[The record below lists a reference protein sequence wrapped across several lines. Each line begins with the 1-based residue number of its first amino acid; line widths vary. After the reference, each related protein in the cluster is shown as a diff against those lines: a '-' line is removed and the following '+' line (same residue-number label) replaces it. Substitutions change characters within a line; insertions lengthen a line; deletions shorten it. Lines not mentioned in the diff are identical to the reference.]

1 MRTPRLWAVTAL
13 AAVLSAASATA
24 GGAQSPAA
32 LVNPL
37 IGTANG
43 GNTFPGAVVPF
54 GMVQFSPEESPDPK
68 KSKPIAAPGG
78 YEHHL
83 DRIRGFSLTNVS
95 GWGCAGGS
103 GDVPLTPITTPVT
116 TSPSADYRTAYSN
129 TFSHDDERAAAG
141 RYRVALRNGVG
152 VDLSATLHTGA
163 ARFTFP
169 AGGAAN
175 LLLRVSDSEVGSEFA
190 HVRVDPVRRTV
201 SGDVTSGNFCG
212 YLNAEDRRSYY
223 TVHFVAEF
231 DRPFASWGVWRDA
244 AVTPGGVASEGGTGY
259 GPKGFPEAGRGS
271 GAWVG
276 FDPAQAGGAVGVR
289 IGVSYVSEAG
299 ARANLA
305 AENPAGT
312 TVEAVAERA
321 RAAWD
326 RRLGQMEATGGTPAQ
341 RTVFYTALYHSLL
354 HPNVFSDVDG
364 AYAGLDGR
372 IHRVEGRQRAQYANF
387 SGWDVYR
394 SQLPLVTWLDP
405 AVGGDIAQ
413 SLFNQAEQNGGAWDR
428 WTHQSGAV
436 HVMNGDPAPPSLA
449 GIWAFGG
456 RGFDARGA
464 LASLVAAADHPTP
477 ADLSHA
483 GCPVECAGQRP
494 GLDQWLKLHFIPVGA
509 PAWGGAA
516 DTLETASAEF
526 GLSSLADRLGEHAVA
541 DRFLRRAQSWR
552 NLFDP
557 GAAPDGG
564 YIRDRNADGSWAPVK
579 AEEGGAPGPF
589 SPSTGDG
596 FVEGTAAQ
604 YVWMVPFNVQGLFD
618 AMGGLEPAR
627 ARLDRFFYNPD
638 GTMAVTK
645 SGPLHAELDNEP
657 SIGAPWL
664 YDYAG
669 RPWKTQELVRKVLD
683 TLWTDAP
690 GGVPGNDDLG
700 AMSAWA
706 VWAAL
711 GLYPE
716 APGRA
721 ELVLGSPLF
730 PKVVVHRPLGDVTI
744 TAEGAGP
751 GRPYVTALRVNGAP
765 SDRPWLP
772 EAFALK
778 GGRLD
783 FKLAAQPD
791 KAWGSAAGAR
801 PPSFD
806 AR

>member
-1 MRTPRLWAVTAL
+1 
-13 AAVLSAASATA
+13 
-24 GGAQSPAA
+24 
-32 LVNPL
+32 
-37 IGTANG
+37 
-43 GNTFPGAVVPF
+43 
-54 GMVQFSPEESPDPK
+54 MVQFSPEESPDPK

-103 GDVPLTPITTPVT
+103 GDVPLMPVTVPVT
-116 TSPSADYRTAYSN
+116 TSPSADYRTSYST
-129 TFSHDDERAAAG
+129 TFTHADEHAAAG
-141 RYRVALRNGVG
+141 RYRVKLSNGVG
-152 VDLSATLHTGA
+152 VDLSASLHTA
-163 ARFTFP
+163 SARFDFP

-175 LLLRVSDSEVGSEFA
+175 LLLRMSDSEVGSEAA
-190 HVRVDPVRRTV
+190 HVRVDPARRTV

-212 YLNAEDRRSYY
+212 YLGAEDRRSYY
-223 TVHFVAEF
+223 TLHVVIVF
-231 DRPFASWGVWRDA
+231 DRPFASWGVWRDG
-244 AVTPGGVASEGGTGY
+244 AVTPGGFESSGGTGY
-259 GPKGFPEAGRGS
+259 GEKGFPGAGRGS

-276 FDPAQAGGAVGVR
+276 FAPAEAGGTVGAR

-299 ARANLA
+299 ALANLK

-312 TVEAVAERA
+312 TVAAIADRA
-321 RAAWD
+321 RTAWN
-326 RRLGQMEATGGTPAQ
+326 RRLGRVEAAGGTPAQ

-354 HPNVFSDVDG
+354 HPNVFSDVTG
-364 AYAGLDGR
+364 EYAGLDR
-372 IHRVEGRQRAQYANF
+372 RVHHVEGRQRAQYANF

-394 SQLPLVTWLDP
+394 SQLQLVTWLDA
-405 AVGGDIAQ
+405 AVGSDIAQ
-413 SLFNQAEQNGGAWDR
+413 SLFNQAKQNGGAWDR

-436 HVMNGDPAPPSLA
+436 HVMNGDPGPPSLA

-456 RGFDARGA
+456 HGFDARGA
-464 LASLVAAADHPTP
+464 LTSLVAAADHPTA
-477 ADLSHA
+477 ADLSQA
-483 GCPVECAGQRP
+483 GCPVECAGERP
-494 GLDQWLKLHFIPVGA
+494 GLDRWLKLHFIPVGA

-526 GLSSLADRLGEHAVA
+526 GLSSLASRLGERATA
-541 DRFLRRAQSWR
+541 ARFLARAQYWR
-552 NLFDP
+552 NLFDINATP
-557 GAAPDGG
+557 EGG
-564 YIRDRNADGSWAPVK
+564 YVRDRNADGSWAPVK
-579 AEEGGAPGPF
+579 AERGGAPGPF
-589 SPSTGDG
+589 TPATGDG

-604 YVWMVPFNVQGLFD
+604 YVWMVPFNIEGLFQ
-618 AMGGLEPAR
+618 AMGGLGSAR
-627 ARLDRFFYNPD
+627 RRLDAFFYNPD
-638 GTMAVTK
+638 GSMAVTK

-669 RPWKTQELVRKVLD
+669 QPWKTQELVRKVLD
-683 TLWTDAP
+683 TLWVDAP
-690 GGVPGNDDLG
+690 SGIPGNDDLG

-730 PKVVVHRPLGDVTI
+730 TKIVVHRPLGDLTI

-751 GRPYVTALRVNGAP
+751 GRPYVTALRVNGAR

-772 EAFALK
+772 ETFALR

-783 FKLAAQPD
+783 FKLGPQPNRS
-791 KAWGSAAGAR
+791 WGSHADAR

-806 AR
+806 LK